1 MHSGY
6 ASWFIYLPL
15 TGDATINM
23 SLVVDGPIPTELGWL
38 TEMTIAMLV
47 KFGAV
52 VFFSPAF
59 LLPGVFVAI
68 TGGWCGQIYMA
79 AQLSV
84 KRNMSNA
91 KAPVIGQ

>member
-1 MHSGY
+1 M
-6 ASWFIYLPL
+6 
-15 TGDATINM
+15 
-23 SLVVDGPIPTELGWL
+23 DGPIPTELWWL
-38 TEMTIAMLV
+38 AEMTLAMLV

-59 LLPGVFVAI
+59 FLPGVLVAI
-68 TGGWCGQIYMA
+68 IGGWCGQIYMA

-91 KAPVIGQ
+91 KAPVLGQ